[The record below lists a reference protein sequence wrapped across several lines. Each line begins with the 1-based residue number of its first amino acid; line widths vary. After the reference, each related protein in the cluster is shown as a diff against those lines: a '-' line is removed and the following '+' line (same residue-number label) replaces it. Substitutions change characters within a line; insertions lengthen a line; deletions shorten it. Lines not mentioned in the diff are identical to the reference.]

1 MKALFSPIVL
11 GKRASIKFEA
21 RNRTEL
27 KYRSEFS
34 KEVYSSTILLEARLP
49 KRLNKANAL
58 NYYSQKKIK
67 TKIQF
72 SKRNAFEARLSN
84 DFARTKR

>member
-58 NYYSQKKIK
+58 NYYSQKKNQNENSILK
-67 TKIQF
+67 KERI
-72 SKRNAFEARLSN
+72 
-84 DFARTKR
+84 